1 MKRARPKDWS
11 KAELSRL
18 KAMARRR
25 VDAQEIAIALGR
37 HVGSVKK
44 KVRELGLV
52 PRKMA
57 RRGRQLL
64 TSQSSAP
71 AGPRDQTPK

>member
-1 MKRARPKDWS
+1 MKRARPQDWS

-18 KAMARRR
+18 KAMARRK
-25 VDAQEIAIALGR
+25 VDAREIAIALGR

-52 PRKMA
+52 PRKMM
-57 RRGRQLL
+57 RRGR
-64 TSQSSAP
+64 SSS
-71 AGPRDQTPK
+71 G